1 MKNEQ
6 DYPDC
11 PRETCYRKMLPIK
24 RIEHEESGTTEI
36 KFQCPKH
43 NNTQN
48 PFAKLMLGTD
58 HPMFKENIQEI
69 DISDLF
75 IEE

>member
-1 MKNEQ
+1 MKSEN

-11 PRETCYRKMLPIK
+11 PRETCHHKMLPIE
-24 RIEHEESGTTEI
+24 RIEHEDGLTEI
-36 KFQCPKH
+36 NFQCPKH

-48 PFAKLMLGTD
+48 PFAKLMLGDD
-58 HPMFKENIQEI
+58 HPMFQENIKEI